1 MKNWKTTFAGF
12 VTGIPFGIDAIVQ
25 ANNAGAFTGK
35 TGCQLVAALGMV
47 LLGLFAKD
55 HNVTGTGK

>member
-1 MKNWKTTFAGF
+1 MKSWKTTLAGF
-12 VTGIPFGIDAIVQ
+12 LTGIPLGIEAIVE

-35 TGCQLVAALGMV
+35 TGSQLAAAVGMV

-55 HNVTGTGK
+55 HNVSGTGK

>member
-1 MKNWKTTFAGF
+1 MKNWKTTVAGF
-12 VTGIPFGIDAIVQ
+12 LAGLPLGIDAIVQ

-35 TGCQLVAALGMV
+35 TGSQLAAALGFI
-47 LLGLFAKD
+47 LLGAFAKD